1 MENRYNMDIY
11 FLLKKIRSAVYCD
24 ACYMIVSEHWVDH
37 QSVKLL
43 GCITY
48 ILANTIVIC
57 TMLNLVIKLRSLF
70 FIFRYTLTV
79 SYFTFDVL
87 GILFT
92 LCMLSHLIL

>member
-1 MENRYNMDIY
+1 MENPYNMDIY

-57 TMLNLVIKLRSLF
+57 TMLSLVIKLRSFFLF
-70 FIFRYTLTV
+70 SDIHSLYRRLPLMSWAFY
-79 SYFTFDVL
+79 
-87 GILFT
+87 